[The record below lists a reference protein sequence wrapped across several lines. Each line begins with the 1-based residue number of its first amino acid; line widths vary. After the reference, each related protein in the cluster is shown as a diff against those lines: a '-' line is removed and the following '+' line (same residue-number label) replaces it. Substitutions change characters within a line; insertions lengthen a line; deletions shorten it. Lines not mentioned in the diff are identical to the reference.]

1 MMIYLKLIEKPEEE
15 YKNQD
20 TPVGGAAENA
30 VADHSR

>member
-20 TPVGGAAENA
+20 TPVGEAAEKA
-30 VADHSR
+30 VADHGR

>member
-20 TPVGGAAENA
+20 TPVGEATEKA
-30 VADHSR
+30 VADHGR